1 MNRFVGLLLVVMLIG
16 LAAFIMPKFAGG
28 GGVAPTPT
36 IFDQHLG
43 LNEAMD
49 RGQREGKPVL
59 AVVTA
64 DWCGPCQALK
74 RGALSDPQVEQ
85 LVRASFVPVYL
96 NADEQGAE
104 VNQIGNVQYLPTS
117 VVVFNGREL
126 ARTSGAMSAGEYRT
140 MLENALKQAIPA
152 G

>member
-1 MNRFVGLLLVVMLIG
+1 MNRVVGLLLVVVLIAG
-16 LAAFIMPKFAGG
+16 AAFIVPKFAGG

-36 IFDQHLG
+36 IFDEHLG
-43 LNEAMD
+43 LNAALD
-49 RGQREGKPVL
+49 RGKSSGKPVL

-85 LVRASFVPVYL
+85 LVRDSFVPVYL
-96 NADEQGAE
+96 NADEQGGE

-117 VVVFNGREL
+117 VVVFNGKEL
-126 ARTSGAMSAGEYRT
+126 ARTTGAMSAGEYRT
-140 MLENALKQAIPA
+140 MLENALKQATPA